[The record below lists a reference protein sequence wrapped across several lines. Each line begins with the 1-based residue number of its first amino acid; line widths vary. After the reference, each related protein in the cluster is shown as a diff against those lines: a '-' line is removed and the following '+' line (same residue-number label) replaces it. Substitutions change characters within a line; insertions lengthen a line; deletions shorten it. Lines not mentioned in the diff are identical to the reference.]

1 MVHQFQTRH
10 PEFAGFSEYYAE
22 RIRPELIAR
31 DDARKAAVKRGAMAG
46 AATVGALAAIGALAA
61 FAKGDPAFLAGAVF
75 VGAMLGHASWVF
87 YTRKIRTETK
97 SRLVEAVLGHVGW
110 RFDAFVGSF
119 DTEPFDA
126 LFLLPSKYD
135 RANFEDAIT
144 GEAHGAP
151 FRSIE
156 AHLERETKD
165 HRGNRHYKTV
175 FRGQLM
181 TLDFPTRVFG
191 RTVVLRD
198 KGMFNRKTRGD
209 MKRVGLV
216 DPTFEK
222 LFEAYS
228 TDQVEGR
235 VILDPVFMQA
245 MLDLEASVSGRNIR
259 FGFDDDTL
267 FIAVE
272 TPNQFEAGPMTR
284 SLDDPAPT
292 QKIID
297 EVGLLFDIA
306 DKLQLRKQV
315 EFGRRKRA

>member
-10 PEFAGFSEYYAE
+10 PEFEGFSEYYAD

-31 DDARKAAVKRGAMAG
+31 DSARKAAASRGMTFGAG
-46 AATVGALAAIGALAA
+46 AAVAVMALGA
-61 FAKGDPAFLAGAVF
+61 FAANYTADRVFLF
-75 VGAMLGHASWVF
+75 VGVIVALFAGYFAWSF
-87 YTRKIRTETK
+87 CTDKIRKETK
-97 SRLVEAVLGHVGW
+97 SRIVEAVLGHVGW
-110 RFDAFVGSF
+110 RFDSYVGSYN
-119 DTEPFDA
+119 TEPFDD
-126 LFLLPSKYD
+126 LFLLPQKYD
-135 RANFEDAIT
+135 RAKFEDAIT
-144 GEAHGAP
+144 GEAHGAA
-151 FRSIE
+151 FRSTE
-156 AHLERETKD
+156 AHLERETRDSK
-165 HRGNRHYKTV
+165 GNRRYRTV

-181 TLDFPTRVFG
+181 TMDFPTRNFG
-191 RTVVLRD
+191 RTIVLRD
-198 KGMFNRKTRGD
+198 KGMFNRKMRGD

-216 DPTFEK
+216 DPIFEK

-245 MLDLEASVSGRNIR
+245 MLDLEASVSGKNIR
-259 FGFDDDTL
+259 FGFAKDTL

-272 TPNQFEAGPMTR
+272 TPNQFEAGSMTR

-306 DKLQLRKQV
+306 DKLQLAKKTGF
-315 EFGRRKRA
+315 ERRGQS

>member
-31 DDARKAAVKRGAMAG
+31 DGARRAAVKRAMRTALASSGALMAAGGYLSYSTG
-46 AATVGALAAIGALAA
+46 APNWAIWSVMGALA
-61 FAKGDPAFLAGAVF
+61 
-75 VGAMLGHASWVF
+75 VGGGVWRYFTKS
-87 YTRKIRTETK
+87 IRAETK

-119 DTEPFDA
+119 DTQPFES
-126 LFLLPSKYD
+126 LFLLPGKFN
-135 RANFEDAIT
+135 RARFEDAIT
-144 GEAHGAP
+144 GEAHGAA
-151 FRSIE
+151 FRSTE
-156 AHLERETKD
+156 AHLERETRDSK
-165 HRGNRHYKTV
+165 GNKHYKTV

-198 KGMFNRKTRGD
+198 KGMFNRKARGD